1 MIILAYQ
8 ANGLSYILKKYRII
22 RIRIHIHRIFK
33 NPYHILVSDIFG
45 VDWISV
51 FTLVKTI
58 SVFAEKA
65 TEEENRMAG
74 EDFPPALIF
83 IALSLSREREKKT
96 EKEEEKTFSTSRRP
110 YTLGIASRARHVG
123 APHSPCSACV
133 GPFPGRFCNL
143 PAPSWR
149 RARPHLS
156 PAFSLIF
163 PSYNIH
169 FASREIEIAWVDL
182 G

>member
-1 MIILAYQ
+1 MIIFAYQ
-8 ANGLSYILKKYRII
+8 ANGLSYIPKKYRII

-83 IALSLSREREKKT
+83 IALSLSREREKKKRKRGG
-96 EKEEEKTFSTSRRP
+96 EDVFHVASPLHAWHCVPREARRGP
-110 YTLGIASRARHVG
+110 TLPLLCLCGSVSWSLLQFAGSQLASR
-123 APHSPCSACV
+123 
-133 GPFPGRFCNL
+133 
-143 PAPSWR
+143 
-149 RARPHLS
+149 
-156 PAFSLIF
+156 
-163 PSYNIH
+163 
-169 FASREIEIAWVDL
+169 
-182 G
+182 

>member
-83 IALSLSREREKKT
+83 IALSLSREREKKKKKRRRRRFPRRVALT
-96 EKEEEKTFSTSRRP
+96 RLALRPARGTS
-110 YTLGIASRARHVG
+110 G
-123 APHSPCSACV
+123 PHTPPALLV
-133 GPFPGRFCNL
+133 WVRFLVAFAICRL
-143 PAPSWR
+143 PAGVALGPTF
-149 RARPHLS
+149 PPLFLFFFPLTIYIS
-156 PAFSLIF
+156 PPAKLK
-163 PSYNIH
+163 
-169 FASREIEIAWVDL
+169 
-182 G
+182 

>member
-1 MIILAYQ
+1 MDIRFHPSENHIRFCRKG
-8 ANGLSYILKKYRII
+8 NGGGESYGGRGFSSRADIYCSLP
-22 RIRIHIHRIFK
+22 FK
-33 NPYHILVSDIFG
+33 
-45 VDWISV
+45 
-51 FTLVKTI
+51 
-58 SVFAEKA
+58 
-65 TEEENRMAG
+65 
-74 EDFPPALIF
+74 
-83 IALSLSREREKKT
+83 REREKK

-156 PAFSLIF
+156 PAFSLFF